1 MSGIQTIID
10 SCQTMEFD
18 RRRIVGQSIS
28 RSQRTR
34 VAERTSAQP
43 WTFKVTPKASWSY
56 SSNRDLIES
65 ITLTDRFSETEINL
79 ANNTKLQYLTSYQG
93 KLTNTQLSALTVTN
107 FVTATMTVSG
117 LPAIGGTDK
126 NGSAITSSTV
136 IFAAGDFIQP
146 NNSRYPYTVTAPVL
160 RGSTSTVSIITNR
173 PRITSEAVTITGPLK
188 IGNNVTWRMVI
199 AELPTFQLVPYNRF
213 QWTGDFSLIEKV
225 I

>member
-18 RRRIVGQSIS
+18 RRRIVAQSVS

-56 SSNRDLIES
+56 STNRDLIES
-65 ITLTDRFSETEINL
+65 ITLTDRFSETEINI

-93 KLTNTQLSALTVTN
+93 KLTNTQLSGL
-107 FVTATMTVSG
+107 TVSG
-117 LPAIGGTDK
+117 LPSIGGIDK
-126 NGSAITSSTV
+126 NGNAITSSTV
-136 IFAAGDFIQP
+136 VFAAGDFIQP
-146 NNSRYPYTVTAPVL
+146 NNSRYPYTVTQPVL
-160 RGSTSTVSIITNR
+160 RGSGSSISIITNR
-173 PRITSEAVTITGPLK
+173 PRITSESVTITGPLK
-188 IGNNVTWRMVI
+188 IGNNVTWRVVI
-199 AELPTFQLVPYNRF
+199 ALLPTFQLIPYNRF